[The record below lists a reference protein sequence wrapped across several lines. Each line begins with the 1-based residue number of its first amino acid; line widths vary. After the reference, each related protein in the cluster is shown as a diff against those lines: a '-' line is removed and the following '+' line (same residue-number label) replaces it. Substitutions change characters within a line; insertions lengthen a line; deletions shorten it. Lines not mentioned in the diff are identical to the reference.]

1 MIDVLNNID
10 VNILYWVNSHH
21 SNFLDQVMVFAS
33 GKLTWVVFYLFLLF
47 LIIKK
52 YKYKAVLAVLFI
64 AIAITLSDQASV
76 RLFKNVFLRLR
87 PCHQPDVMENLR
99 MIIGCGGRYGF
110 VSSHAA
116 NSFAL
121 VAFIILLLQKRWV
134 SMMMII
140 WGTLIIYSRVY
151 LGVHYPSDVIAGSM
165 VGIIAGGIA
174 FGLFFI
180 TEKKWRKKLTPDI

>member
-1 MIDVLNNID
+1 MTDVLNNID
-10 VNILYWVNSHH
+10 VNILYWVNGHH
-21 SNFLDQVMVFAS
+21 SDFLDQVMVFAS

-180 TEKKWRKKLTPDI
+180 TEKNGEKN

>member
-1 MIDVLNNID
+1 MTDVLNNID
-10 VNILYWVNSHH
+10 VNILYWVNGHH
-21 SNFLDQVMVFAS
+21 SDFLDQVMIFAS
-33 GKLTWVVFYLFLLF
+33 GKLTWIVFYLFLLF

-76 RLFKNVFLRLR
+76 RLFKNIFLRLR

-99 MIIGCGGRYGF
+99 IIIGCGGQYGF

-121 VAFIILLLQKRWV
+121 VAFIILLLQKRWISV
-134 SMMMII
+134 MMIT
-140 WGTLIIYSRVY
+140 WGILIIYSRVY
-151 LGVHYPSDVIAGSM
+151 LGVHYPSDVIAGSL
-165 VGIIAGGIA
+165 VGLIAGGIA
-174 FGLFFI
+174 FYLFFLANKI
-180 TEKKWRKKLTPDI
+180 WGKPISDI

>member
-180 TEKKWRKKLTPDI
+180 TEKKCRKKLTPNI

>member
-1 MIDVLNNID
+1 MTDVLNNID
-10 VNILYWVNSHH
+10 VSILYWVNGHH
-21 SNFLDQVMVFAS
+21 SDFLDQVMIFAS
-33 GKLTWVVFYLFLLF
+33 GKLTWIVFYLFLLF

-76 RLFKNVFLRLR
+76 RLFKNIFLRLR
-87 PCHQPDVMENLR
+87 PCHQPDIMENLR
-99 MIIGCGGRYGF
+99 MIIGCGGQYGF

-121 VAFIILLLQKRWV
+121 IAFIIPLLQKRWISV
-134 SMMMII
+134 MMII
-140 WGTLIIYSRVY
+140 WGILIIYSRVY

-165 VGIIAGGIA
+165 VGLIAGGIA
-174 FGLFFI
+174 FYLFFLANKI
-180 TEKKWRKKLTPDI
+180 WEKPISDI